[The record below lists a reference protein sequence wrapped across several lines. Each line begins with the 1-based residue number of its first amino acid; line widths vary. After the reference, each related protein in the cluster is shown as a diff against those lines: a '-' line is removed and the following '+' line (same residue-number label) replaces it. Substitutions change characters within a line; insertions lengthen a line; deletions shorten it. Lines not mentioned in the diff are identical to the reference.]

1 MKLAKIKIETVCLTL
16 ILINRTEF
24 LGNDGLNTWE
34 YVCLIFG
41 STLLICVLGL
51 SSYWLFQR
59 RKRVTNE
66 RQFIQDDSV
75 CDPILNG
82 NTIQDIIEMTT
93 SGSGSAGL
101 PLLVQVR
108 VMKYLAFDKKNIK
121 NKFNSGQ
128 LLDKFN

>member
-1 MKLAKIKIETVCLTL
+1 MLFYKNLWKKTE
-16 ILINRTEF
+16 NRLSNIFYKKQTEF

-34 YVCLIFG
+34 YVVIIFG

-66 RQFIQDDSV
+66 RPFIQDDSV

-82 NTIQDIIEMTT
+82 TTIQV
-93 SGSGSAGL
+93 G
-101 PLLVQVR
+101 
-108 VMKYLAFDKKNIK
+108 
-121 NKFNSGQ
+121 
-128 LLDKFN
+128 

>member
-1 MKLAKIKIETVCLTL
+1 MEKTE
-16 ILINRTEF
+16 NRLSNIFYKKQTEF

-34 YVCLIFG
+34 YVVIIFG

-66 RQFIQDDSV
+66 RPFIQDDSV

-82 NTIQDIIEMTT
+82 TTIQV
-93 SGSGSAGL
+93 G
-101 PLLVQVR
+101 
-108 VMKYLAFDKKNIK
+108 
-121 NKFNSGQ
+121 
-128 LLDKFN
+128 